1 MSIYCPILEEKV
13 TYLQC
18 QDCEEK
24 ICKQHIIKDSKKLT
38 NLPPHACYVSCVRLH
53 NKEN

>member
-24 ICKQHIIKDSKKLT
+24 ICKQHIIKDSKKVDF
-38 NLPPHACYVSCVRLH
+38 NDVGLH
-53 NKEN
+53 DKDN